1 FDRYWRKWLND
12 GVISQSAPAART
24 VSVNAD
30 RVGQAAAAPTNRSDT
45 GLEIAFRL
53 DPSILDGRFSNN
65 GWLQELPKPIT
76 RLTWD
81 NAVMASPAMI
91 DRLKEEGYLS
101 MQGGE
106 HGQYVSD
113 VVTVNYQGRSVRGPI
128 FAVVG
133 HPDDCIT
140 VHLGFGRTRA
150 GHVGNGAGF
159 NAYLIR
165 TSGALWSGRG
175 AELLPT

>member
-53 DPSILDGRFSNN
+53 DPSILDGRFNNN

-81 NAVMASPAMI
+81 NAVMASPATAA
-91 DRLKEEGYLS
+91 DLKITATPDGH
-101 MQGGE
+101 GGE
-106 HGQYVSD
+106 HGQ
-113 VVTVNYQGRSVRGPI
+113 VTTDIVELRYRGRSVRGAA
-128 FAVVG
+128 FAVPG
-133 HPDDCIT
+133 HPDGSVTI
-140 VHLGFGRTRA
+140 HLGYGRPRA
-150 GHVGNGAGF
+150 GRVGSGTGF
-159 NAYLIR
+159 DAY
-165 TSGALWSGRG
+165 
-175 AELLPT
+175 